1 MKLIDMKDILLTDSE
16 FIKNVSVVSDNLQD
30 KFILS
35 SIREAQDIHL
45 QQILGTR
52 LYQKLKLLVEDESI
66 LLDTYSVYRELLD
79 NCQYYL
85 AYVCLSMLCVNTT
98 MKFNNSGVH
107 TSSDD
112 KNLTASFADTLKLA
126 EYYKNKA
133 DHYKLM
139 LQNWLI
145 KNKSRFPEIYRAD
158 ISELPSNLYSAS
170 SSPIFLGGARGKHSF
185 NPSALCNSGSSTS
198 STPSVE
204 IRLEAKE
211 LDITENG
218 TYNITPSE
226 GYDGL
231 THVEVNVQVP
241 TPTPRLQEL
250 TITKNGVYMPTE
262 GYDGFRKVTS
272 QVPINE
278 PDAII
283 IQPGLKFSADES
295 QMQELMPRAYI
306 KNGSDL
312 GNIFTDC
319 SFETFTY
326 DMTGKFLNP
335 DAITYCGN
343 LFDNCR
349 SLRVVDTSTWGLRNV
364 SGLRFPFFY
373 CTALEEVNLSGFD
386 GSPLTTIEGLT
397 QWCSALKS
405 LDMSVVNCS
414 RVEQMNQLCYANT
427 NLETVNWSGCQFLS
441 ATNVANAFSG
451 CDSLTNIITDS
462 RTILPDLER
471 LDYSIANSSNL
482 TVESLVNLLNALPTS
497 TKNGTFVIGEYHLNR
512 LNDTQKSIAT
522 NKNWILS

>member
-1 MKLIDMKDILLTDSE
+1 MKDILLTDSD

-45 QQILGTR
+45 QQILGSR
-52 LYQKLKLLVEDESI
+52 LYNKLKLLVEDESI
-66 LLDTYSVYRELLD
+66 LLDTYAVYRELLD

-112 KNLTASFADTLKLA
+112 KNLTASFSDTIKLS

-139 LQNWLI
+139 LQNWLL
-145 KNKSRFPEIYRAD
+145 KNRNRFPEIYRAD

-185 NPSALCNSGSSTS
+185 NPSALRNSGSSTSS

-211 LDITENG
+211 LDINENG

-241 TPTPRLQEL
+241 TPTPRLQDI

-262 GYDGFRKVTS
+262 GYDGFRKITA

-283 IQPGLKFSADES
+283 IQPGLKFSANET
-295 QMQELMPRAYI
+295 QMQELMPKIYI

-312 GNIFTDC
+312 GDIFTDC
-319 SFETFTY
+319 GFETFTY
-326 DMTGKFLNP
+326 DMTGKFLAP
-335 DAITYCGN
+335 DAITTCN
-343 LFDNCR
+343 FMFQNCH
-349 SLRVVDTSTWGLRNV
+349 SLRVVDTSTWALRNIIN
-364 SGLRFPFFY
+364 LAFPFFY
-373 CTALEEVNLSGFD
+373 CTALESINLSGFN
-386 GSPLTTIEGLT
+386 GSPLTSIEGLT

-405 LDMSVVNCS
+405 LDMSTINCS
-414 RVEQMNQLCYANT
+414 RVEQMNQLCFACGS
-427 NLETVNWSGCQFLS
+427 LETVNWSGCQFIS
-441 ATNVANAFSG
+441 VTNAANAFAG
-451 CDSLTNIITDS
+451 CDALTNIITDS
-462 RTILPDLER
+462 RTILPDLET
-471 LDYSIANSSNL
+471 LDYSISNSTNL

-497 TKNGTFVIGEYHLNR
+497 TKNGTFVIGEHHLNR
-512 LNDTQKSIAT
+512 LSDTQKAIAT